1 MNKHDILING
11 GGLAGLTCAIALAHA
26 EFNVGV
32 IAPKPKHAPTKT
44 GDSKSPPK
52 AGDRRTTALLSQSIE
67 YLKELGVWESIAPHA
82 ASLQIMRI
90 IDATNRLIRAPQVDF
105 RASEIDLESFG
116 ENVTNFDLLNVLE
129 EAANSYDAITLYDD
143 FSKNIKIFEDHVAV
157 QTENGTKLQGNF
169 LIGADGR
176 NSPVRD
182 AANITTRQWK
192 YPQMAVVVN
201 LEHTLPHG
209 NVSTEFHTETGPF
222 TLVPMP
228 GDASSLVWVE
238 KPEKAQELAAL
249 SAEELGLIVEKQMQ
263 SILGKIK
270 IIGKTQTF
278 PLSGMI
284 AERFGDGRVALIG
297 EAAHVI
303 PPIGAQGFNLGIR
316 DIQSLAKLLQ
326 ATPKSEWHM
335 IGKTY
340 HSSRLKD
347 VNLRATSIDL
357 LNRSL
362 LSDFLPSQ
370 LVRGLGLFTLGNA
383 GPLRRMIMR
392 EGVGIKR
399 GKRS

>member
-1 MNKHDILING
+1 
-11 GGLAGLTCAIALAHA
+11 
-26 EFNVGV
+26 
-32 IAPKPKHAPTKT
+32 
-44 GDSKSPPK
+44 
-52 AGDRRTTALLSQSIE
+52 
-67 YLKELGVWESIAPHA
+67 
-82 ASLQIMRI
+82 
-90 IDATNRLIRAPQVDF
+90 
-105 RASEIDLESFG
+105 
-116 ENVTNFDLLNVLE
+116 
-129 EAANSYDAITLYDD
+129 
-143 FSKNIKIFEDHVAV
+143 
-157 QTENGTKLQGNF
+157 
-169 LIGADGR
+169 
-176 NSPVRD
+176 
-182 AANITTRQWK
+182 
-192 YPQMAVVVN
+192 
-201 LEHTLPHG
+201 
-209 NVSTEFHTETGPF
+209 
-222 TLVPMP
+222 
-228 GDASSLVWVE
+228 
-238 KPEKAQELAAL
+238 
-249 SAEELGLIVEKQMQ
+249 
-263 SILGKIK
+263 
-270 IIGKTQTF
+270 
-278 PLSGMI
+278 MI